1 MAAVAV
7 AFDGVRLSGA
17 ESETD
22 GGTWDEWDAAKSPT
36 QETDIVYQRG
46 ASNASISLKVGTSE
60 SGVEFEDDGTVDLAT
75 TPRVILFKV
84 WVTNY
89 AILNTI
95 GATAMV
101 LYIGSGTTTDRY
113 NYYVH
118 GADTYPA
125 KGGWQ
130 FIPVDP
136 NVTAY
141 RDATDGTPALG
152 SADYYA
158 ISATFTATSKSENVV
173 MDALDYVDSGSGLT
187 LTAGDGGDADGV
199 FQDFVDEDEGT
210 EANRWTVVSTRGKA
224 IFVLGT
230 LTIGTA
236 TATEFTD
243 ANRVLFFPDT
253 LTDVGFGGLSLGL
266 QSASTAITIDDCSF
280 IGEGRTNLKRWIDSE
295 NEVDGT
301 NDEIDHVAHGFETGQ
316 AVLYSD
322 EGGTA
327 ISGLTDATEY
337 FVEAVTV
344 DAFALH
350 ATRQAAMTAATPIN
364 LTAAGTGEQHSFRRQ
379 PDTRPV
385 LGGTGT
391 SGTAALN
398 RCTFDSFGS
407 SDPTS
412 AWTLTDC
419 KFVRCSAITMNGSTF
434 AGCTFTSPELTEGE
448 ALVSTADLDDISGGS
463 FTAGND
469 GHSLRRTGTAG
480 SDTLT
485 GIGFSGYWEH
495 GNPDE
500 GNGAE
505 FTTDSGGVDA
515 VGEDI
520 TTNET
525 HGLATGDAV
534 YYNDNGGVA
543 SIGLTDGNRYYV
555 NVISTTNV
563 SLHETRQDATTDTN
577 RVPLNTS
584 GAETHA
590 LYSSKAALVNDTGG
604 AMTVTVSGGGS
615 TPYVRNIGASTT
627 TIVTGVTFT
636 VEAIVPGTEIRI
648 FRISDDVEL
657 AGVEVSGTSFAY
669 VYTYVS
675 DTPVRII
682 IMQFGWQWK
691 QINVTL
697 GNTDASQR
705 AGQLVD
711 FADSN
716 PP

>member
-7 AFDGVRLSGA
+7 AFDGVRLSAA
-17 ESETD
+17 ESESD
-22 GGTWDEWDAAKSPT
+22 GGTWDDWDKSTSPA
-36 QETDIVYQRG
+36 QEKDIVYQRG
-46 ASNASISLKVGTSE
+46 ASLAAISNKVGTSE
-60 SGVEFEDDGTVDLAT
+60 AGVEFEDDGTVDLAT
-75 TPRVILFKV
+75 TPRVVLFKV

-101 LYIGSGTTTDRY
+101 LYIGSGTTSDRY

-118 GADTYPA
+118 GSDTYPA

-130 FIPVDP
+130 FIPIDP

-141 RDATDGTPALG
+141 RDATDGTPVLG

-173 MDALDYVDSGSGLT
+173 MDALDYVDSGAGLT
-187 LTAGDGGDADGV
+187 LTAGDGASADGT

-210 EANRWTVVSTRGKA
+210 VANRWTVASTRGKA
-224 IFVLGT
+224 IFILGT

-243 ANRVLFFPDT
+243 SNRVLFFPDT
-253 LTDVGFGGLSLGL
+253 LTDVGFAGLSLGL
-266 QSASTAITIDDCSF
+266 QSASTTITINDCSF

-337 FVEAVTV
+337 FVEAVTA
-344 DAFALH
+344 DAFSLH
-350 ATRQAAMTAATPIN
+350 TTRQAAMTSATPIV
-364 LTAAGTGEQHSFRRQ
+364 LTAAGSGQQHSFRRQ

-398 RCTFDSFGS
+398 RCTFDAFGS
-407 SDPTS
+407 VDPTS
-412 AWTLTDC
+412 SWTFTDC
-419 KFVRCSAITMNGSTF
+419 KFVRCSAITVGGSTWS
-434 AGCTFTSPELTEGE
+434 GCTFTAPVLTEGE
-448 ALVSTADLDDISGGS
+448 SLLSASDLDDLSGGS
-463 FTAGND
+463 FTSGGE
-469 GHSLRRTGTAG
+469 GHAMRRTGTAG
-480 SDTLT
+480 SDTLSGVGLT
-485 GIGFSGYWEH
+485 GYWEH

-500 GNGAE
+500 GAGAE

-525 HGLATGDAV
+525 HGLTTGDAV
-534 YYNDNGGVA
+534 YYNLGTGVA
-543 SIGLTDGNRYYV
+543 SIGLTNGNRYYV

-563 SLHETRQDATTDTN
+563 SLHETKQDATTDTN

-604 AMTVTVSGGGS
+604 AMTVTVGGGGS
-615 TPYVRNIGASTT
+615 TPYVRNIGLSTT
-627 TIVTGVTFT
+627 AIVTGVTFT
-636 VEAIVPGTEIRI
+636 VEDLVAGSEVRI
-648 FRISDDVEL
+648 FRVSDDVEL
-657 AGVEVSGTSFAY
+657 TGVESSGTTFAY

-675 DTPVRII
+675 DTPVRIVI
-682 IMQFGWQWK
+682 QKFDQLWK

-697 GNTDASQR
+697 GNADASQK
-705 AGQLVD
+705 AGQQPD
-711 FADSN
+711 FSANN